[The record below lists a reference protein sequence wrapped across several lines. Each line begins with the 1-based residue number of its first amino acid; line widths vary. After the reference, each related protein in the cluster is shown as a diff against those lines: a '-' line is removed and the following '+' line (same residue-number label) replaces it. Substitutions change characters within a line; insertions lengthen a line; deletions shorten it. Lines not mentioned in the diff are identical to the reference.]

1 MGVGSNVQILK
12 LSESF
17 CMKLSE
23 IIKKRRSVNCDLT
36 RKWNSL
42 EHRDPGPSWRQAA
55 VLTTDLQSHLYKMFY
70 VILVVKQPVP
80 SVAQSVNSLFN

>member
-1 MGVGSNVQILK
+1 MCGAMGVGSNVQILK
-12 LSESF
+12 PSESF

-23 IIKKRRSVNCDLT
+23 IIQKRGAV
-36 RKWNSL
+36 WNSL

-55 VLTTDLQSHLYKMFY
+55 VLTTDLQSHSYKTFY